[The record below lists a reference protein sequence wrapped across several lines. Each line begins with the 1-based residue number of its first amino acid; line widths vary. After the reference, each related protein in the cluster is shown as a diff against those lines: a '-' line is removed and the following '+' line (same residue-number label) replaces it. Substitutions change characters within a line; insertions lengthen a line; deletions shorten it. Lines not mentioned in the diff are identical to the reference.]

1 MKNEAARRAAALV
14 ERGPMAGAPA
24 GYGTL
29 TRAARQFASRLNRHD
44 RLHQREIQHAL
55 LGAIEAVGEEA
66 AARID
71 ALTARVETTE
81 RRLIDLE
88 ILAAR
93 LATGAPAPDAAGWQ
107 SRLAAPVTP
116 ADGQPRRAVSVE
128 TDVGPLLVSEHDRVV
143 HHVLRDTGIWEK
155 EESDALRGFLAP
167 GMTFLDIGAHV
178 GYMTLLA
185 AGAVG
190 PTGRGIAMEPA
201 PGNFELL
208 QANLLRN
215 RARNVVAVP
224 AAAWKETGPVT
235 FSLDEFNTGDHRAY
249 ARPDAETF
257 QVPGYALDDILPAAM
272 TVDVVKVDAQG
283 TDHLALQGMAATLAR
298 CRPVMLVEYWPPG
311 IIELGDEP
319 LAVLD
324 VYRQL
329 GYEITVLGAAGAGP
343 PAPDNDQILEAA
355 VASPGSFCNLI
366 LRPFA

>member
-14 ERGPMAGAPA
+14 ERGPLNDAPA
-24 GYGTL
+24 GYGAL

-55 LGAIEAVGEEA
+55 LEAIEAEGGEA

-71 ALTARVETTE
+71 ALAALVDAAE
-81 RRLIDLE
+81 RRLIEME
-88 ILAAR
+88 ILTAGLVAPPAA
-93 LATGAPAPDAAGWQ
+93 DVAGWQ
-107 SRLAAPVTP
+107 ARLAAPVTP
-116 ADGQPRRAVSVE
+116 ADGQPRRAVNVE

-155 EESDALRGFLAP
+155 EEADALRGLLAP
-167 GMTFLDIGAHV
+167 GMTFVDIGAHV
-178 GYMTLLA
+178 GYMSLVA

-215 RARNVVAVP
+215 RAPHVVAVP
-224 AAAWKETGPVT
+224 AAAWKQTGPVT

-257 QVPGYALDDILPAAM
+257 QVPGYALDDLIPGGMAI
-272 TVDVVKVDAQG
+272 DVVKVDAQG
-283 TDHLALQGMAATLAR
+283 TDHLALQGMAATLRR
-298 CRPVMLVEYWPPG
+298 CRPVMLVEYWPSG
-311 IIELGDEP
+311 IAELGDEP

-324 VYRQL
+324 IYRDL
-329 GYEITVLGAAGAGP
+329 GYGISVLGVDGIGPAAP
-343 PAPDNDQILEAA
+343 NDRILEAA
-355 VASPGSFCNLI
+355 IASPGSFCNLV
-366 LRPFA
+366 LRPLT